1 MVIMELRNVVVV
13 VFIFSMLLSCNKQ
26 PDKKELPVINL
37 NSISAINDS
46 ITLSLD
52 DLGWKEKLIPLETN
66 DSCLLADISVICE
79 SINNYWIVSNGEVLK
94 FDKEGRYDRRIGK
107 VGQGPEEYGSAYS
120 FKKRLVVPSGVNTP
134 FCNATAPLSNLFN
147 VVIKVPLS
155 LYFS

>member
-1 MVIMELRNVVVV
+1 MIIMKLRNVVVA
-13 VFIFSMLLSCNKQ
+13 VFIFSTLLSCNKQ

-79 SINNYWIVSNGEVLK
+79 SINKVSI
-94 FDKEGRYDRRIGK
+94 FRR
-107 VGQGPEEYGSAYS
+107 
-120 FKKRLVVPSGVNTP
+120 
-134 FCNATAPLSNLFN
+134 
-147 VVIKVPLS
+147 VI
-155 LYFS
+155 